1 MLRADDNDEGGTFAS
16 YSLLC
21 QYAQVNLIPNCQ
33 LADEE
38 LSEYTMDS
46 FVLLDKNLGSCL
58 KLTLKK
64 YRVFKGVGFGAF
76 NVKRASSICTSSN
89 CLYNTSISVCS
100 PTL

>member
-1 MLRADDNDEGGTFAS
+1 MFIVLRADDNDEGGTFAS

-21 QYAQVNLIPNCQ
+21 RYAQVNPIPNCQ

-64 YRVFKGVGFGAF
+64 YRVLQRCRVRSFQCQK
-76 NVKRASSICTSSN
+76 NIIY
-89 CLYNTSISVCS
+89 LYKFQLLV
-100 PTL
+100 